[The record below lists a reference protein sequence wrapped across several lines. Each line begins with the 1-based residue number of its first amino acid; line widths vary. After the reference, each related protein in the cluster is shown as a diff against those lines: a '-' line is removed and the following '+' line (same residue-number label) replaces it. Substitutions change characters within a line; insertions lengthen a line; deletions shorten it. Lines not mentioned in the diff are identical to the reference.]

1 MIKRFMKLFV
11 ATTVVLSILLGIV
24 PDGIYAASAK
34 SGVTIKVK
42 SKTKKVKKIKK
53 SKDGK
58 ISILD
63 GPMPGPGPKEVGK
76 PKPLKF
82 KIDFDNYDLK
92 FTDVPKD
99 HPYYKGIVWAVENGI
114 IKNEEREF
122 KPDETIKMR
131 EFLMAFFNMRE
142 KYHQYPDDY
151 VGAYRYFLEIGRF
164 RDKYVITTDLP
175 EARALAAMGCLQS
188 VYFIPHN
195 TDKDGDLGGF
205 TYSSNKK
212 ITNVILYYAIGIAKF
227 DYIAW
232 HVDNTDGMA
241 ASSSI
246 EYIDKII
253 SDNLVQYA
261 TYIASGNTKL
271 GKQYAKYLRKNSIWE
286 NNDQIIRMG
295 IDLMQYI
302 ALLKLDPTFK
312 ELELGKEVSRGK
324 LFETLYRLCLCISRN
339 YKKDYRII
347 KGG

>member
-1 MIKRFMKLFV
+1 MIKRFIKLFV
-11 ATTVVLSILLGIV
+11 ATTVILSILLGIA
-24 PDGIYAASAK
+24 PEGIYAASVK
-34 SGVTIKVK
+34 SSITIKAK

-99 HPYYKGIVWAVENGI
+99 HPYYKGIAWAVENGI
-114 IKNEEREF
+114 IKNGEREF
-122 KPDETIKMR
+122 KPDETIEMR

-142 KYHQYPDDY
+142 KYHQNPDNY
-151 VGAYRYFLEIGRF
+151 VGAYKYFVNAGLF

-175 EARALAAMGCLQS
+175 EAQALAAMWCFQP
-188 VYFIPHN
+188 VYFTPHD
-195 TDKDGDLGGF
+195 TDKNGELIGF
-205 TYSSNKK
+205 TYNSNKK
-212 ITNVILYYAIGIAKF
+212 ITNVTLYHVIGLSKF
-227 DYIAW
+227 RYIAW
-232 HVDNTDGMA
+232 HVDNVDDMA
-241 ASSSI
+241 DNSSA

-286 NNDQIIRMG
+286 DDDKKIKMG
-295 IDLMQYI
+295 IHLMQNI

-312 ELELGKEVSRGK
+312 ELELDKEVSRGK
-324 LFETLYRLCLCISRN
+324 LFESLYRLCLCISRN
-339 YKKDYRII
+339 YKKDYRIREED
-347 KGG
+347 

>member
-11 ATTVVLSILLGIV
+11 ATTVVLSILLGMV
-24 PDGIYAASAK
+24 PDGIYAASVK
-34 SGVTIKVK
+34 SSVSIKAK

-114 IKNEEREF
+114 IKNEKREF
-122 KPDETIKMR
+122 KPDETVEMR

-142 KYHQYPDDY
+142 KYHQNPNSY
-151 VGAYRYFLEIGRF
+151 VGTYRYFVKTGLF
-164 RDKYVITTDLP
+164 LNKYTITTDLP
-175 EARALAAMGCLQS
+175 EARALAAMWCFQP
-188 VYFIPHN
+188 VYFIPQSSYKN
-195 TDKDGDLGGF
+195 GDLGGF

-212 ITNVILYYAIGIAKF
+212 ITNVILYFAVGIAKF

-286 NNDQIIRMG
+286 DDDQIIRMG